1 MRELGRKNLC
11 YSLLLAAV
19 LMVLL
24 TGYFIWMLPSL
35 YVSYTEEQNLKAVRT
50 QHQSFMETGTYDH
63 IRVKNPSA
71 CVSVRIPFEKA
82 CVELTSKRIA
92 VIITAENADTI
103 ELMEQIQSLA
113 KKMTPGAWSRM
124 DDQEL
129 KKHSLNW
136 QIEEQIRQIQDR
148 LNTIWEK
155 QIRLPFAL
163 EVIDLTAEK
172 ELYYNESFRIYP
184 LSDQG
189 MIVETTVFD
198 DNNQYTNYLAVEQ
211 AADAIVFTVL
221 PVITPQMEEIR
232 PVVMQSIP
240 MLCAVILM
248 LVLIFSQL
256 YSNGIVHPVY
266 KKLEDV
272 NQHLMEENKRQ
283 EMFLG
288 ASSHQLKTPI
298 TAALLLIDGM
308 IGQIGK
314 YKDYEKYLPKV
325 KEQLLS
331 MRRMAE
337 EILSLNQTCSK
348 LKQEPVHLYEL
359 IQAQTAS
366 YQVAA
371 AARQLKISVEGT
383 KEICIRTDADLLA
396 KIIDNLLA
404 NAVAYTQQGGCI
416 RLMLSEQSVTI
427 QNQGMIPADILP
439 HIFEPFVSGEHR
451 SGSHGLGLYIAAYY
465 ARMMGADLRIYNREK
480 RVEAILMFAGKR
492 NS

>member
-19 LMVLL
+19 LMALL

-71 CVSVRIPFEKA
+71 CISVRIPFEKA

-92 VIITAENADTI
+92 VIITAENADTM

-113 KKMTPGAWSRM
+113 KK
-124 DDQEL
+124 
-129 KKHSLNW
+129 
-136 QIEEQIRQIQDR
+136 IEEQIRQIQDR

-359 IQAQTAS
+359 IQAQTAF

-404 NAVAYTQQGGCI
+404 NAVAYTPQGGCI

-465 ARMMGADLRIYNREK
+465 ARMMGADLQIYNREK